1 MHDDDGVLAPPGE
14 TRMVQVV
21 MPEMLNHH
29 GTLFGGH
36 ALRMMD
42 VAGFVAATR
51 HCRRETV
58 TVRVDEVEYLA
69 PVGHGEIVEVV
80 ARVVATGRTS
90 MTVRVEMVAEA
101 LLSGER
107 RLCGRGRFRFVALD
121 AGGRPV
127 AVPALPGGGDPAAAS

>member
-1 MHDDDGVLAPPGE
+1 MSDRIEHDRAVEAPAE
-14 TRMVQVV
+14 TRLVQVV

-58 TVRVDEVEYLA
+58 TVTVDQVEYLA
-69 PVGHGEIVEVV
+69 PVRHGEIVEVV
-80 ARVVATGRTS
+80 ARVTATGRSS
-90 MTVRVEMVAEA
+90 MTVVVSMVAEE
-101 LLSGER
+101 LLSGTR
-107 RLCGRGRFRFVALD
+107 RLCGTGRFRFVAVD
-121 AGGRPV
+121 DDGRPTP
-127 AVPALPGGGDPAAAS
+127 VPPLNGAPLD

>member
-1 MHDDDGVLAPPGE
+1 MHDDDGALAPPGE

-51 HCRRETV
+51 HCRRQTV

-69 PVGHGEIVEVV
+69 PVRHGEIVEVT
-80 ARVVATGRTS
+80 AAVVATGRTS
-90 MTVRVEMVAEA
+90 MTVRVGMVAEE
-101 LLSGER
+101 LLSGAR

-121 AGGRPV
+121 EDGAPV
-127 AVPALPGGGDPAAAS
+127 PVPPVPPPA

>member
-1 MHDDDGVLAPPGE
+1 MSAPDPHDVSLLPPAE
-14 TRMVQVV
+14 TRLVHVV

-51 HCRRETV
+51 HCRAETV
-58 TVRVDEVEYLA
+58 TKSVDQVDYIA

-90 MTVRVEMVAEA
+90 MTVSVSMVAEE

-107 RLCGRGRFRFVALD
+107 RLCGTGRFVFVAVGAD
-121 AGGRPV
+121 GRSTPV
-127 AVPALPGGGDPAAAS
+127 PPLTW